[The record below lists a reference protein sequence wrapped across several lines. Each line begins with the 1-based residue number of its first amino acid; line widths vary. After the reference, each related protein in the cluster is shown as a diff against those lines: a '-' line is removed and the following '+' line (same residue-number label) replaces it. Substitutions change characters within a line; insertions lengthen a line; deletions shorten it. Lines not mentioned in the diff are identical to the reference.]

1 MPVTSVFVTGAA
13 AGIGRATALL
23 FARRGYRVGAFDVDA
38 EGLDILAAEQPGI
51 VTEILD
57 VTDPQQWAR
66 ALEKFCPDGRLDI
79 LVNNA
84 GILASGPFA
93 DTPLER
99 HRRIVD
105 VNVTGT
111 VNGCHAAFEYLRRTP
126 GSHVV
131 NLCSASAIYGQP
143 ELATYSAT
151 KFAVR
156 GLTEALEIEWA
167 EHDIRVLAI
176 WPMFVDTAMT
186 TGMDTGATRSLGIRL
201 TADDVAHA
209 LYEATRPG
217 QPRWKVHRPVGW
229 QAKLFAAT
237 AQVSPAV
244 LNRLMNRWL
253 TGHR

>member
-51 VTEILD
+51 VTGVLD

-66 ALEKFCPDGRLDI
+66 TLEGFCPDGRLDI

-84 GILASGPFA
+84 GVLASGPFA

-111 VNGCHAAFEYLRRTP
+111 VNGCHTAFEYLRRTP

-167 EHDIRVLAI
+167 EHDIRVLAM
-176 WPMFVDTAMT
+176 WPLFVDTAMT
-186 TGMDTGATRSLGIRL
+186 TDMDTGTTRSLGIRL
-201 TADDVAHA
+201 TADDVARA
-209 LYEATRPG
+209 LYDATRSG

-237 AQVSPAV
+237 AQVSPAPV
-244 LNRLMNRWL
+244 NRLVNRWL